1 MGADRSRS
9 RAERRT
15 AIERA
20 QTAVIA
26 RAAADEFRLSGIRRA
41 SIDRIADAA
50 GVSRSTLYRR
60 FPRKVDLL
68 GEVIAQLRRAYAKE
82 IGTRIAGV
90 DPRTA
95 LVETFVI
102 AVTGFRSDTLVQN
115 ILAEQPD
122 ALEMFVGFE
131 TPRVEVLVQEFSR
144 GIAASLRTVGASM
157 PENELQQVAETVF
170 RLITSFALAPAHSFD
185 LDDPEAVRGYAA
197 KFVAPM
203 VW

>member
-1 MGADRSRS
+1 M
-9 RAERRT
+9 
-15 AIERA
+15 
-20 QTAVIA
+20 
-26 RAAADEFRLSGIRRA
+26 
-41 SIDRIADAA
+41 
-50 GVSRSTLYRR
+50 
-60 FPRKVDLL
+60 
-68 GEVIAQLRRAYAKE
+68 
-82 IGTRIAGV
+82 

-185 LDDPEAVRGYAA
+185 PDDPEAVRRYAGT
-197 KFVAPM
+197 FVAPM